1 MATPVGNTIIG
12 IRGAPITCVKE
23 DMNRNYRGI
32 WYGDSPF
39 NFVFPTVLAKVIVIT
54 LISRGL
60 FVLLRPLKQPKFVCY
75 VLGGIILGPS
85 FIGGIPIVK
94 ATLYQ
99 PRETELFRTLAI
111 IGGLYAVFLVG
122 VKMDSSL
129 IARSAKNSWRIGI
142 CGFLLALTVTS
153 TLIFTQLDHLPG
165 IIMRGP
171 FVFYV
176 PLSLSYTFFPVV
188 AEALEELNLMNT
200 ELGQLAMSSAMLN
213 DFIFWFFLGLSVAF
227 KQDTISHSIRAMFSF
242 IVLAIF
248 TFTVVRGRVKLIIRK
263 TPIGK
268 PINDVYIVCILVGV
282 LFMALASD
290 FIGSTSLLGPLL
302 LGLVIPAGPPL
313 GSALVQKTECFVSE
327 FLLPLLFVQ
336 VGYSTD
342 LKIIRNWEMFAKFQI
357 IIVLG
362 YLSKFVGTLLF
373 SLSCKIKF
381 KSAILLS
388 LIMNIK
394 GLLELINLH
403 RWIFSTYIDE
413 QTYTQLVLSTLGVTM
428 IVTPLIDILSRS
440 RTRLDL
446 SCRNRGLRTLCSMP
460 KNTEFRILCCVHDE
474 ESVHSLIT
482 LLEASNPIE
491 SSSICTYLVQTS
503 ELIGL
508 AAPLLVPY
516 DKKRRKLKL
525 AFSASTDQII
535 RAFENYAKNSRGPVM
550 ILPFIMVASYKTMH
564 ESVCRLAQEKFI
576 PLIILPF
583 QLNNRYSGI
592 NAHLRQF
599 NANVQAYAPC
609 TVGILVDKGFSC
621 GMSLIHFSYHV
632 IVIFLGGPDD
642 REALA
647 YATRMS
653 DNRMT
658 VTVTVLRIILLRN
671 VEEEESQEATEKSSD
686 EAALDELVVEEF
698 KIKNIGSLSSLWK
711 EVTVDDVVEVMNTI
725 RSVEGHYDLVMVGRR
740 RSWSAMMM
748 GDDEMMDFVENE
760 ELGLI
765 GDMLAS
771 SDFCGGKVSVLVMQH
786 YREGV
791 TTTRSGSN
799 KSLIEKVQL
808 LTRHASR

>member
-60 FVLLRPLKQPKFVCY
+60 FVLLRPLKHRNLSAMFWHY
-75 VLGGIILGPS
+75 LRTII
-85 FIGGIPIVK
+85 IGGIPIVK

-111 IGGLYAVFLVG
+111 IGGLYAVFPCGSKDGLISYSKVCKEQNHYERTLCFLRALV
-122 VKMDSSL
+122 SIL
-129 IARSAKNSWRIGI
+129 
-142 CGFLLALTVTS
+142 
-153 TLIFTQLDHLPG
+153 H
-165 IIMRGP
+165 
-171 FVFYV
+171 
-176 PLSLSYTFFPVV
+176 FFPVV

-248 TFTVVRGRVKLIIRK
+248 TFTVVRGR
-263 TPIGK
+263 
-268 PINDVYIVCILVGV
+268 
-282 LFMALASD
+282 
-290 FIGSTSLLGPLL
+290 
-302 LGLVIPAGPPL
+302 
-313 GSALVQKTECFVSE
+313 
-327 FLLPLLFVQ
+327 
-336 VGYSTD
+336 
-342 LKIIRNWEMFAKFQI
+342 
-357 IIVLG
+357 
-362 YLSKFVGTLLF
+362 
-373 SLSCKIKF
+373 IKF

-403 RWIFSTYIDE
+403 RWIFSTMNKLHS
-413 QTYTQLVLSTLGVTM
+413 TSFVTLGVTM

-583 QLNNRYSGI
+583 QLNTATAESMHI
-592 NAHLRQF
+592 
-599 NANVQAYAPC
+599 YASSTP
-609 TVGILVDKGFSC
+609 TSKPTLHAQWGSSWTRDS
-621 GMSLIHFSYHV
+621 
-632 IVIFLGGPDD
+632 
-642 REALA
+642 RAALA

-698 KIKNIGSLSSLWK
+698 KIKNIGSLALRPGDGG
-711 EVTVDDVVEVMNTI
+711 ETE
-725 RSVEGHYDLVMVGRR
+725 ELV
-740 RSWSAMMM
+740 AMMM

>member
-302 LGLVIPAGPPL
+302 LGSSLFWGIYPNL
-313 GSALVQKTECFVSE
+313 LELCCF
-327 FLLPLLFVQ
+327 
-336 VGYSTD
+336 
-342 LKIIRNWEMFAKFQI
+342 
-357 IIVLG
+357 
-362 YLSKFVGTLLF
+362 
-373 SLSCKIKF
+373 LSCKIKF

-711 EVTVDDVVEVMNTI
+711 EITVDDVVEVMNTI